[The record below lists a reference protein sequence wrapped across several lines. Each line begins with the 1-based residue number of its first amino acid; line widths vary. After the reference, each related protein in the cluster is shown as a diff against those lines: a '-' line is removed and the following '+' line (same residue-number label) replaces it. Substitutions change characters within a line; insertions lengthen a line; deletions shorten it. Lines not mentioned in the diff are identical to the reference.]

1 MMKTKDLEENLQI
14 GTISRELTFEEVKT
28 LMEFVGDV
36 GRGFCRNCGYCVPC
50 PEGIPIPDIFRFEGY
65 YERYGLKKWAV
76 DQYRSLELNAE
87 ACSDCGQC
95 MALCPYNVSIPERLK
110 AAHQTLK

>member
-1 MMKTKDLEENLQI
+1 LEENLQV
-14 GTISRELTFEEVKT
+14 GRFTRELTLEEVKT
-28 LMEFVGDV
+28 LMGCVGDV

-65 YERYGLKKWAV
+65 FERYGLKKWAA

-87 ACSDCGQC
+87 ACSACGQC
-95 MALCPYNVSIPERLK
+95 LELCPYYVSIPEKLK